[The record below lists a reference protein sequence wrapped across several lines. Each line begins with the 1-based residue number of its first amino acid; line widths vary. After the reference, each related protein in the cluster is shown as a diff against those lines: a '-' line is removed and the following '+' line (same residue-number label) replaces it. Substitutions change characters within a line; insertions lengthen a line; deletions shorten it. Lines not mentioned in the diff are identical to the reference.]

1 MLIHSL
7 PLGKASHSAV
17 ALNWLINGQ
26 AHSEPS
32 QPVLLLLLLCHNETA
47 AG

>member
-17 ALNWLINGQ
+17 ALIWLINGQ

-32 QPVLLLLLLCHNETA
+32 QPCA
-47 AG
+47 APAAAVP